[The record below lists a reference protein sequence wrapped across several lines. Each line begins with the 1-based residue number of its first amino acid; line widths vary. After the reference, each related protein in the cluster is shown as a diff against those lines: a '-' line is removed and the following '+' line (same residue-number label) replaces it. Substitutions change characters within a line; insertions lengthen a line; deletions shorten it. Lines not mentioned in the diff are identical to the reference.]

1 LRESHSKES
10 VARPEVS
17 SLRRA
22 ADGRKLLPQSEVFQ
36 DYFPMAAEC
45 QRECAGDHDE
55 QLQHASIV
63 AGVGAKI
70 NGTTFGEPQHR
81 GLKLHPPDYRTI
93 AFGPTVAPENR
104 VVTRRDRLDGLLR
117 EYRLVA

>member
-81 GLKLHPPDYRTI
+81 GLKLHP
-93 AFGPTVAPENR
+93 
-104 VVTRRDRLDGLLR
+104 RRITERSRSARRLHR
-117 EYRLVA
+117 KIES